1 MIKSDELKRGWQK
14 ITVLRD
20 TKDRTQEYIATD
32 LSATEFDILCF
43 IAHQNGNATITDMV
57 GHSYFG
63 DISQSTVKR
72 GVLALTKAGL
82 IQSTEGADRRQRF
95 LSVKE

>member
-1 MIKSDELKRGWQK
+1 MVKTDELKRGWQK

-20 TKDRTQEYIATD
+20 TKDRTQEYTATD
-32 LSATEFDILCF
+32 

-57 GHSYFG
+57 GHPYFG

-72 GVLALTKAGL
+72 GVLALTKARL

>member
-20 TKDRTQEYIATD
+20 VKDRTQAYSTAQ

-43 IAHQNGNATITDMV
+43 IAHQNGNATISTMIT
-57 GHSYFG
+57 HPYFG
-63 DISQSTVKR
+63 DVSQSTVKR
-72 GVLALTKAGL
+72 GVLALTKEGL
-82 IQSTEGADRRQRF
+82 IQSSEGSDRRQRF